1 MSEEAPTPF
10 FFFFPL
16 LILNSPKLFPGS
28 SDGKESAMGRHGV
41 LSLGWKDFLEKE
53 MSSYSS
59 ILAWRIPGTEQAGR
73 LQRVRHDQVTF
84 TFFKKNPPKE
94 EPLISRVKKYKI
106 QEKTREE
113 YRYLRGRQEKGPR
126 KRDKEL
132 IKRGRKEGGVTIKPT
147 QAKIQ
152 PKRIKIK
159 ALLIFYLA
167 TPPNKCFFM

>member
-1 MSEEAPTPF
+1 MA
-10 FFFFPL
+10 
-16 LILNSPKLFPGS
+16 
-28 SDGKESAMGRHGV
+28 
-41 LSLGWKDFLEKE
+41 
-53 MSSYSS
+53 SYSS
-59 ILAWRIPGTEQAGR
+59 ILARRIPGTEQAGR

-84 TFFKKNPPKE
+84 TFFFLNPPKE

-106 QEKTREE
+106 QEKTPEE

-132 IKRGRKEGGVTIKPT
+132 IKRGRKGAGEGGGVTIKPT

-159 ALLIFYLA
+159 ALLIL
-167 TPPNKCFFM
+167 